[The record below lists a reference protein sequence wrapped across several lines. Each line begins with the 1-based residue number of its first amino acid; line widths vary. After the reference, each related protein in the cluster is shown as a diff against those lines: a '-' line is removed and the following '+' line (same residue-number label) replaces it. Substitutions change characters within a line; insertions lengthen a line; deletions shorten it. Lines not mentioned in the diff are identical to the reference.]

1 MLASLPKL
9 AGYLSVTLFVTLLSV
24 VPGLI
29 LAALLAVWKDQGSR
43 IVSGGYRIFISFIRS
58 TPFIVQ
64 LFVVYFGVPQLLSG
78 AGVDVS
84 DLPPRSV
91 ITADYLREQNG
102 TIRSAD
108 FVLFYT
114 GWERKW
120 GTGAYYDDDFP
131 VPDQEA
137 AKYLVSCG
145 LKGVGTD
152 ALSVDTL
159 RDQQFLAHKTLL
171 DGGLV
176 ILESLCLKKVVGR
189 TDLMLF
195 ALPLKF
201 ENADGAP
208 VRAIA
213 EFRDFPEEK
222 EMEAL

>member
-1 MLASLPKL
+1 MIIDLTHTITPEMPMYPGSAAPSIKPTGSLTRDGFRETQLTIASHTGTHMDAPSHMLPRGSTLEVLPASQFCGR
-9 AGYLSVTLFVTLLSV
+9 AV
-24 VPGLI
+24 VL
-29 LAALLAVWKDQGSR
+29 
-43 IVSGGYRIFISFIRS
+43 
-58 TPFIVQ
+58 
-64 LFVVYFGVPQLLSG
+64 
-78 AGVDVS
+78 DVS

-91 ITADYLREQNG
+91 I
-102 TIRSAD
+102 
-108 FVLFYT
+108 T

>member
-1 MLASLPKL
+1 MIIDLTTPSRRRCPCIPLRSPLLTSTGSLTR
-9 AGYLSVTLFVTLLSV
+9 AGYRETRLTLVSHTGTHMDAPSHMLPRGSTLEVLPASQFCGRAV
-24 VPGLI
+24 VL
-29 LAALLAVWKDQGSR
+29 
-43 IVSGGYRIFISFIRS
+43 
-58 TPFIVQ
+58 
-64 LFVVYFGVPQLLSG
+64 
-78 AGVDVS
+78 DVS

-152 ALSVDTL
+152 ALSVDTAGSAVPGPQNSAG
-159 RDQQFLAHKTLL
+159 R
-171 DGGLV
+171 GL
-176 ILESLCLKKVVGR
+176 
-189 TDLMLF
+189 
-195 ALPLKF
+195 
-201 ENADGAP
+201 
-208 VRAIA
+208 
-213 EFRDFPEEK
+213 
-222 EMEAL
+222 

>member
-1 MLASLPKL
+1 MTVIDLTHTIREDMPVYPGTEQPRLTTACTVSQC
-9 AGYLSVTLFVTLLSV
+9 GYRETLLHMYSHTGTHMDAPSHMLPRGSTLEVLPASQFCGRAV
-24 VPGLI
+24 VL
-29 LAALLAVWKDQGSR
+29 
-43 IVSGGYRIFISFIRS
+43 
-58 TPFIVQ
+58 
-64 LFVVYFGVPQLLSG
+64 
-78 AGVDVS
+78 DVS

>member
-1 MLASLPKL
+1 MIIDLTHTITPEMPMYPGSAAPSIKPTGSLTRDGFRETQLTIASHTGTHMDAP
-9 AGYLSVTLFVTLLSV
+9 SHMPS
-24 VPGLI
+24 PGLHAGG
-29 LAALLAVWKDQGSR
+29 AARLPVLRPGPWCWTCRTCRPGASSPPTTSGSER
-43 IVSGGYRIFISFIRS
+43 DHPLGGFACCS
-58 TPFIVQ
+58 TPA
-64 LFVVYFGVPQLLSG
+64 GSGSG
-78 AGVDVS
+78 A
-84 DLPPRSV
+84 P
-91 ITADYLREQNG
+91 
-102 TIRSAD
+102 
-108 FVLFYT
+108 
-114 GWERKW
+114 
-120 GTGAYYDDDFP
+120 GAYYDDDFP

>member
-1 MLASLPKL
+1 MIIDLTHTITPEMPMYPGSAAPSIKPTGSLTRDGFRETQLTIASHTGTHMDAPSHMLPRGSTLEVLPASQFCGR
-9 AGYLSVTLFVTLLSV
+9 AV
-24 VPGLI
+24 VL
-29 LAALLAVWKDQGSR
+29 
-43 IVSGGYRIFISFIRS
+43 
-58 TPFIVQ
+58 
-64 LFVVYFGVPQLLSG
+64 
-78 AGVDVS
+78 DVS

-137 AKYLVSCG
+137 AKYLVSFG

>member
-1 MLASLPKL
+1 MIIDLTHTITPEMPMYPGSAAPSIKPTGSLTRDGFRETQLTIASHTGTHMDAPSHMLPRGSTLEVLPASQFCGR
-9 AGYLSVTLFVTLLSV
+9 AV
-24 VPGLI
+24 VL
-29 LAALLAVWKDQGSR
+29 
-43 IVSGGYRIFISFIRS
+43 
-58 TPFIVQ
+58 
-64 LFVVYFGVPQLLSG
+64 
-78 AGVDVS
+78 DVS

-152 ALSVDTL
+152 ALSVDTPAGSAVPGPQNSAG
-159 RDQQFLAHKTLL
+159 RRSGDPGEPVPEKGRGAHRP
-171 DGGLV
+171 DAF
-176 ILESLCLKKVVGR
+176 R
-189 TDLMLF
+189 T
-195 ALPLKF
+195 
-201 ENADGAP
+201 AP
-208 VRAIA
+208 EI
-213 EFRDFPEEK
+213 
-222 EMEAL
+222 

>member
-1 MLASLPKL
+1 MLIDLTHTIMPEMPMYPGSPAPALVPAAALDRDGYRETVLTLASHTGTHMDAPAHMLRDGASLESLP
-9 AGYLSVTLFVTLLSV
+9 V
-24 VPGLI
+24 
-29 LAALLAVWKDQGSR
+29 SR
-43 IVSGGYRIFISFIRS
+43 FCGRAMV
-58 TPFIVQ
+58 
-64 LFVVYFGVPQLLSG
+64 L
-78 AGVDVS
+78 DVS

-120 GTGAYYDDDFP
+120 GTDAYYDDDFP

>member
-1 MLASLPKL
+1 MTTHELTHTIRDDMPVYPGTEQPRLTTACTIDQC
-9 AGYLSVTLFVTLLSV
+9 GYRETLLHMYSHTGTHMDAPSHMLPRGSTLEVLPASQFCGRAV
-24 VPGLI
+24 VL
-29 LAALLAVWKDQGSR
+29 
-43 IVSGGYRIFISFIRS
+43 
-58 TPFIVQ
+58 
-64 LFVVYFGVPQLLSG
+64 
-78 AGVDVS
+78 DVS